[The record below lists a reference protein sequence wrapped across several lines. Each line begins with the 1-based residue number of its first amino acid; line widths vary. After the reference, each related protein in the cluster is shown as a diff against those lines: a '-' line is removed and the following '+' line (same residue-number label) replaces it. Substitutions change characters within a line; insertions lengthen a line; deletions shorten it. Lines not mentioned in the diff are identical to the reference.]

1 MSKVNI
7 DELLFRCH
15 SLGDIMGVKG
25 LGKTG
30 MKRAMYTY
38 MEAKTGRTKQF
49 SSKYTEKGITNESE
63 SIEIVSAHLDVTLIK
78 NEQRLSNEFIT
89 GECDVLS
96 EQMVLDVKNSWDIFT
111 FTDACMELNSDYEWQ
126 LQGYMELYG
135 KNRSKLC
142 YVLTNA
148 PDALVFKELERE
160 SYKHPDYETPEWIE
174 VDIIKSM
181 IFTKDEFMKFVNNR
195 GLGGDEITDRMI
207 ETFIEIPI
215 QDRVKIYD
223 IDRDQ
228 DKIDLIYKRVEMAR
242 NYLHLQ
248 FD

>member
-15 SLGDIMGVKG
+15 SLGDIMGAKG

-96 EQMVLDVKNSWDIFT
+96 EQMVLDVKNLWDIFT

-142 YVLTNA
+142 YVLTDA
-148 PDALVFKELERE
+148 PDAIVYRNWNANRIR
-160 SYKHPDYETPEWIE
+160 TPT
-174 VDIIKSM
+174 
-181 IFTKDEFMKFVNNR
+181 TKRPN
-195 GLGGDEITDRMI
+195 GL
-207 ETFIEIPI
+207 
-215 QDRVKIYD
+215 K
-223 IDRDQ
+223 
-228 DKIDLIYKRVEMAR
+228 
-242 NYLHLQ
+242 
-248 FD
+248 

>member
-49 SSKYTEKGITNESE
+49 SSKYTDKGITNESE
-63 SIEIVSAHLDVTLIK
+63 AIDIISEHLDVRLVK
-78 NEQRLSNEFIT
+78 NELRLSNEYIT
-89 GECDVLS
+89 GECDTLS
-96 EQMVLDVKNSWDIFT
+96 DDTVYDLKNSWDVYT
-111 FTDACMELNSDYEWQ
+111 FADACMELNSDHEWQ
-126 LQGYMELYG
+126 LRGYMDLYG
-135 KNRSKLC
+135 KNHAKLC

-215 QDRVKIYD
+215 QDRIKIYD
-223 IDRDQ
+223 IERDQ
-228 DKIDLIYKRVEMAR
+228 DAIDLIYKRVEMAR